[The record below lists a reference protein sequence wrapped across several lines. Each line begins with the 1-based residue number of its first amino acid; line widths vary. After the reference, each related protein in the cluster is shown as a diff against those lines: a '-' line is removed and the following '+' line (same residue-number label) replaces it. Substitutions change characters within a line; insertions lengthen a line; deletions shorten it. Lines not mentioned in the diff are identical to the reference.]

1 MNKISRIEAKA
12 QFKDDV
18 DAYGKPKKMISKLN
32 KIFDY
37 VEDLEQT
44 LAEHKRLHTKLNEI
58 LHQKGNA
65 PTNPTLCDLI
75 SYVEQDLKA
84 RENK

>member
-1 MNKISRIEAKA
+1 MSKITRIEAKT
-12 QFKDDV
+12 QFKDV
-18 DAYGKPKKMISKLN
+18 DAYGKPKKVMSKLN

-37 VEDLEQT
+37 VEELEET
-44 LAEHKRLHTKLNEI
+44 LAEHKRLHKKLNEI
-58 LHQKGNA
+58 MHPKGDA

-75 SYVEQDLKA
+75 SYVQEDLKV

>member
-1 MNKISRIEAKA
+1 MSKITRIEAKT
-12 QFKDDV
+12 QFKDV
-18 DAYGKPKKMISKLN
+18 DAYGKQKKVMSKLN

-37 VEDLEQT
+37 VEELEQT
-44 LAEHKRLHTKLNEI
+44 LAEHNRLHKKLNEI
-58 LHQKGNA
+58 LHPKGDA

-75 SYVEQDLKA
+75 SYVEQDLKV